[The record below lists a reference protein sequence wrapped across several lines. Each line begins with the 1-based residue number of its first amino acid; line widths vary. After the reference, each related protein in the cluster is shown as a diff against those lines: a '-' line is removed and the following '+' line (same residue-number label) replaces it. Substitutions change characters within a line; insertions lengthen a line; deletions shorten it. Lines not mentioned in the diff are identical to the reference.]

1 MKDDPIRGNHSV
13 HYTLLQHD
21 ILKDLKGRSL
31 MTTWLVWC
39 YIMHWNW
46 SRGECTLPQGKL
58 AKAWK
63 CHNSYI
69 KSAVDH
75 LTKHKMIR
83 CIEAPSYK
91 YNKSGVYK
99 TLQAC
104 IEISNNLYRKQ
115 RKPVASGAQ
124 PVAQSINH
132 NNSNKR
138 ELLLSKDSGNDS
150 SFIKESSP
158 SSEQSYRPDFDNMTL
173 QEAIAWRKTL
183 EKQKEKNN
191 YN

>member
-1 MKDDPIRGNHSV
+1 MKEDPIKGNHAV
-13 HYTLLQHD
+13 HYVLLQHD

-31 MTTWLVWC
+31 ITTWLVWC

-46 SRGECTLPQGKL
+46 TSGECTLPQGKL

-83 CIEAPSYK
+83 CIEKPSYK
-91 YNKSGVYK
+91 YNRSGVYK

-104 IEISNNLYRKQ
+104 IEITNNLYRKR

-138 ELLLSKDSGNDS
+138 ELLLNKDSGNDS

-158 SSEQSYRPDFDNMTL
+158 SNNNETFDPFEWL
-173 QEAIAWRKTL
+173 EARQAARETNGKI
-183 EKQKEKNN
+183 
-191 YN
+191 